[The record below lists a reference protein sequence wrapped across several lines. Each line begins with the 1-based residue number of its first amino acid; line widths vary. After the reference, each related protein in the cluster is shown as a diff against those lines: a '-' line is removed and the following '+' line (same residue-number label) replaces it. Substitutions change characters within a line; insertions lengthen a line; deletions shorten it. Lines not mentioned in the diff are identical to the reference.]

1 MNAAR
6 MRRSLDVADYPNP
19 DLAVEID
26 IAPPLVDREAIYRSL
41 KVGEIW
47 SFDGGD
53 VRIQQLVDDGTYR
66 AAPMSRFLPISD
78 AEIRRW
84 VAEEDWGSPTDWCRR
99 LRAWLRRV
107 VSRRKPPGPTNRR
120 GRRSN

>member
-1 MNAAR
+1 MKIALVNAAR

-53 VRIQQLVDDGTYR
+53 VRIQ
-66 AAPMSRFLPISD
+66 
-78 AEIRRW
+78 
-84 VAEEDWGSPTDWCRR
+84 
-99 LRAWLRRV
+99 
-107 VSRRKPPGPTNRR
+107 
-120 GRRSN
+120 